1 DGAAPAGFRAPTSR
15 IDDARGGRRP
25 HGAVA
30 FDGETFAGTCHE
42 QTFRLDRN
50 GPRPG
55 RILRRHEV
63 EPMTSPGESKGGRAL
78 AALSELARG
87 SVHPPTH
94 AELDGGLRTLR
105 AQMEA
110 KRARRRGWTIRAAF
124 AGTVVAAAFLA
135 VGVVRTGRS
144 PVPAAPPA
152 LAYRIEGGN

>member
-1 DGAAPAGFRAPTSR
+1 
-15 IDDARGGRRP
+15 
-25 HGAVA
+25 
-30 FDGETFAGTCHE
+30 
-42 QTFRLDRN
+42 
-50 GPRPG
+50 
-55 RILRRHEV
+55 
-63 EPMTSPGESKGGRAL
+63 MTSPGESKGRRAL

-144 PVPAAPPA
+144 PRLCRSPTRSATSGRCRNAS
-152 LAYRIEGGN
+152 RG